1 MTNFTSHFWY
11 HKSQRNGIFLLAIII
26 IILQI
31 VIFTDP
37 FSSDEK
43 IAKETP
49 EILAFQKQID
59 SLKAVEIESRKPKI
73 FSFNPNYITDFK
85 GEQLGMSLEEI
96 DRLVAFRKTGKFINS
111 KKDFQKVTKIS
122 DSLLAKIA
130 PFFKFPDWVEKQNL
144 YQKENSSLEKF
155 TYQNYKKTAKSDVS
169 TNDLNKATSADLQY
183 ISGIG
188 EKTAERIIQ
197 YRSKL
202 QGFTFKEQLYEVWG
216 LQKEIA
222 DKTLQT
228 FTIKQKP
235 IIKTVNINS
244 LSFKELLRIPY
255 MNYDLCRKIFDYKD
269 EVAEIQQISELK
281 NIKDFPL
288 DIYNRLVL
296 YLHAE

>member
-1 MTNFTSHFWY
+1 MTIFTSHFWY
-11 HKSQRNGIFLLAIII
+11 NKSQRNGIFVLAILI
-26 IILQI
+26 IILQ
-31 VIFTDP
+31 VLIFMDV
-37 FSSDEK
+37 FSSDKK
-43 IAKETP
+43 INTETP
-49 EILAFQKQID
+49 EILAFQHQID
-59 SLKAVEIESRKPKI
+59 SLKLIEIENRKPKI
-73 FSFNPNYITDFK
+73 YPFNPNFITDFK

-96 DRLVAFRKTGKFINS
+96 DRLLAFRKTGKFINS
-111 KKDFQKVTKIS
+111 KTDFQKVTKIS
-122 DSLLAKIA
+122 DSLLGKIS
-130 PFFKFPDWVEKQNL
+130 PFFKFPDWVEKQQKN
-144 YQKENSSLEKF
+144 QKENSFSDKF
-155 TYQNYKKTAKSDVS
+155 TYQNYKKTAKSDLS
-169 TNDLNKATSADLQY
+169 TNDLNKATIKDLQY

-202 QGFTFKEQLYEVWG
+202 QGFTFNEQLYEVWG

-222 DKTLQT
+222 DKTLET

-244 LSFKELLRIPY
+244 LTFKELLRIPY
-255 MNYDLCRKIFDYKD
+255 MDYELCRKIFDYKA

-288 DIYNRLVL
+288 DKYNRLVL

>member
-26 IILQI
+26 IVLQI
-31 VIFTDP
+31 FIFSDV

-43 IAKETP
+43 ITIQNS
-49 EILAFQKQID
+49 EIQAFQKQID
-59 SLKAVEIESRKPKI
+59 SLKLLEIENRKPKI
-73 FSFNPNYITDFK
+73 FPFNPNYITDFK

-96 DRLVAFRKTGKFINS
+96 DRLLAYRKAGKFINS
-111 KKDFQKVTKIS
+111 KNEFQKVTKIS
-122 DSLLAKIA
+122 DSLLATIA
-130 PFFKFPDWVEKQNL
+130 PFFKFPDWVEKQN
-144 YQKENSSLEKF
+144 QKENSSSEKF
-155 TYQNYKKTAKSDVS
+155 KYQNYKKTVKKDL
-169 TNDLNKATSADLQY
+169 TTTDLNKATSADLQY

-222 DKTLQT
+222 DKTLET
-228 FTIKQKP
+228 FSIRQKP

-244 LSFKELLRIPY
+244 LTFKELLRIPY
-255 MNYDLCRKIFDYKD
+255 MNYELCRKIFDYKD

>member
-43 IAKETP
+43 IATENP
-49 EILAFQKQID
+49 EILAFQNQID

-73 FSFNPNYITDFK
+73 FPFNPNYITDFK

-96 DRLVAFRKTGKFINS
+96 DRLLAFRKTGKFINS

-130 PFFKFPDWVEKQNL
+130 PFFKFPDWVEKQNS
-144 YQKENSSLEKF
+144 YQKENSSSEKF
-155 TYQNYKKTAKSDVS
+155 TYQNYKKTAKNDV
-169 TNDLNKATSADLQY
+169 TTTDLNKATSADLQY
-183 ISGIG
+183 IPGIG

-222 DKTLQT
+222 DKTLET

>member
-1 MTNFTSHFWY
+1 MKQFTSHFWY
-11 HKSQRNGIFLLAIII
+11 NKSQRNGIFLLAILII
-26 IILQI
+26 FLQI
-31 VIFTDP
+31 LIFTDI

-43 IAKETP
+43 IATETP
-49 EILAFQKQID
+49 EILAFQHQID
-59 SLKAVEIESRKPKI
+59 SLKMIAIENKKPKI
-73 FSFNPNYITDFK
+73 FPFNPNYITDFK

-96 DRLVAFRKTGKFINS
+96 DRLLAFRKTGKFINS
-111 KKDFQKVTKIS
+111 KNDFQKVTKIS

-130 PFFKFPDWVEKQNL
+130 PFFKFPDWVEKQNSH
-144 YQKENSSLEKF
+144 QKENSFSEKF
-155 TYQNYKKTAKSDVS
+155 TYQNYKKTAKSDLS
-169 TNDLNKATSADLQY
+169 TNDLNKATATDLQY

-202 QGFTFKEQLYEVWG
+202 QGFTYKEQLYEVWG

-222 DKTLQT
+222 DKTLKT
-228 FTIKQKP
+228 FIIKQKP

-255 MNYDLCRKIFDYKD
+255 MNYELCRKIFDYKD

>member
-1 MTNFTSHFWY
+1 MTIFTSHFWY
-11 HKSQRNGIFLLAIII
+11 NKSQRNGIFVLAILI
-26 IILQI
+26 IILQ
-31 VIFTDP
+31 VLIFMDV
-37 FSSDEK
+37 FSSDKK
-43 IAKETP
+43 INTETP
-49 EILAFQKQID
+49 EILAFQHQID
-59 SLKAVEIESRKPKI
+59 SLKLIEIENRKPKI
-73 FSFNPNYITDFK
+73 YPFNPNFITDFK

-96 DRLVAFRKTGKFINS
+96 DRLLAFRKTGKFINS
-111 KKDFQKVTKIS
+111 KTDFQKVTKIS
-122 DSLLAKIA
+122 DSLLAKIS
-130 PFFKFPDWVEKQNL
+130 PFFKFPDWVEKQQKN
-144 YQKENSSLEKF
+144 QKENSFSDKF
-155 TYQNYKKTAKSDVS
+155 TYQNYKKTAKSDLS
-169 TNDLNKATSADLQY
+169 TNDLNKATIKDLQY

-202 QGFTFKEQLYEVWG
+202 QGFTFNEQLYEVWG

-222 DKTLQT
+222 DKTLET

-244 LSFKELLRIPY
+244 LTFKELLRIPY
-255 MNYDLCRKIFDYKD
+255 MDYELCRKIFDYKA

-288 DIYNRLVL
+288 DKYNRLVL

>member
-43 IAKETP
+43 IATENP
-49 EILAFQKQID
+49 EILAFQNQID

-73 FSFNPNYITDFK
+73 FPFNPNYITDFK

-96 DRLVAFRKTGKFINS
+96 DRLVAFRKTGKFVNS

-130 PFFKFPDWVEKQNL
+130 PFFKFPDWVEKQHQ
-144 YQKENSSLEKF
+144 YQKGNSISDKF
-155 TYQNYKKTAKSDVS
+155 TYQNYKKTPKSDVS

-222 DKTLQT
+222 DKTLET
-228 FTIKQKP
+228 FTVKQKP

-255 MNYDLCRKIFDYKD
+255 MNYALCKKIFDYKD
-269 EVAEIQQISELK
+269 EVAEIQKISELK
-281 NIKDFPL
+281 NIEDFPL

>member
-1 MTNFTSHFWY
+1 MTIFTSHFWY
-11 HKSQRNGIFLLAIII
+11 NKSQRNGIFVLAILI
-26 IILQI
+26 IILQ
-31 VIFTDP
+31 VLIFMDV
-37 FSSDEK
+37 FSSDKK
-43 IAKETP
+43 INTETP
-49 EILAFQKQID
+49 EILAFQHQID
-59 SLKAVEIESRKPKI
+59 SLKLIEIENRKPKI
-73 FSFNPNYITDFK
+73 YPFNPNFITDFK

-96 DRLVAFRKTGKFINS
+96 DRLLAFRKTGKFINS
-111 KKDFQKVTKIS
+111 KIDFQKVTKIS
-122 DSLLAKIA
+122 DSLLAKIS
-130 PFFKFPDWVEKQNL
+130 PFFKFPDWVEKQQKN
-144 YQKENSSLEKF
+144 QKENSFSDKF
-155 TYQNYKKTAKSDVS
+155 TYQNYKKTAKSDLS
-169 TNDLNKATSADLQY
+169 TNDLNKATIKDLQY

-202 QGFTFKEQLYEVWG
+202 QGFTFNEQLYEVWG

-222 DKTLQT
+222 DKTLET

-244 LSFKELLRIPY
+244 LTFKELLRIPY
-255 MNYDLCRKIFDYKD
+255 MDYELCRKIFDYKA

-288 DIYNRLVL
+288 DKYNRLVL

>member
-11 HKSQRNGIFLLAIII
+11 NKSQRNGIFLLTILI
-26 IILQI
+26 IILQLF
-31 VIFTDP
+31 IFTD
-37 FSSDEK
+37 FVSSDEN

-49 EILAFQKQID
+49 EILAFQQQID
-59 SLKAVEIESRKPKI
+59 SLKAVEIENRKPKI
-73 FSFNPNYITDFK
+73 FPFNPNYITDFK

-96 DRLVAFRKTGKFINS
+96 DRLLAFRKTGKFVNS
-111 KKDFQKVTKIS
+111 KKEFQKVTKIS

-130 PFFKFPDWVEKQNL
+130 PYFKFPDWVEKQH
-144 YQKENSSLEKF
+144 QQGKNSTFSEKYNSF
-155 TYQNYKKTAKSDVS
+155 NYTKPSRKDLT
-169 TNDLNKATSADLQY
+169 TTDLNKATSADLQY

-222 DKTLQT
+222 DKTLET
-228 FTIKQKP
+228 FSIKQKP

-255 MNYDLCRKIFDYKD
+255 MNYEICKKVFDYKD
-269 EVAEIQQISELK
+269 EVAEIQHISELK
-281 NIKDFPL
+281 NIKDFPV
-288 DIYNRLVL
+288 DIYSRLVL

>member
-1 MTNFTSHFWY
+1 MKIFTSHFWY
-11 HKSQRNGIFLLAIII
+11 NKSQRNGIFLLGLIII
-26 IILQI
+26 VLQ
-31 VIFTDP
+31 VLIFMDV

-43 IAKETP
+43 IATENP
-49 EILAFQKQID
+49 EILAFQNQID
-59 SLKAVEIESRKPKI
+59 SLKAVEVESKIPKI
-73 FSFNPNYITDFK
+73 FPFNPNYITDFK

-96 DRLVAFRKTGKFINS
+96 DRLVAFRKTGKFVNS
-111 KKDFQKVTKIS
+111 RKEFQNVTKIS

-130 PFFKFPDWVEKQNL
+130 PFFKFPDWVEKQHQ
-144 YQKENSSLEKF
+144 YQKENSISDKF
-155 TYQNYKKTAKSDVS
+155 TYQNYKKTAKNDVS
-169 TNDLNKATSADLQY
+169 TTDLNKATSADLQY

-202 QGFTFKEQLYEVWG
+202 QGFTLNEQLYEVWG

-222 DKTLQT
+222 DKTLET
-228 FTIKQKP
+228 FTVKQKP

-255 MNYDLCRKIFDYKD
+255 MNYTLCKKIFDYKD
-269 EVAEIQQISELK
+269 EVAEIQKISELK
-281 NIKDFPL
+281 NIEDFPL

>member
-43 IAKETP
+43 IATENP
-49 EILAFQKQID
+49 EILAFQNQID

-73 FSFNPNYITDFK
+73 FPFNPNYITDFK

-96 DRLVAFRKTGKFINS
+96 DRLLAFRKTGKFINS

-130 PFFKFPDWVEKQNL
+130 PFFKFPDWVEKQNQ
-144 YQKENSSLEKF
+144 YQKGNSITDKF
-155 TYQNYKKTAKSDVS
+155 TYQNYKKTAKNDV
-169 TNDLNKATSADLQY
+169 TTTDLNKATSADLQY
-183 ISGIG
+183 IPGIG

-222 DKTLQT
+222 DKTLET

>member
-1 MTNFTSHFWY
+1 MTIFTSHFWY
-11 HKSQRNGIFLLAIII
+11 HKSQRNGIFLLAILI
-26 IILQI
+26 IILQ
-31 VIFTDP
+31 VFIFADV

-43 IAKETP
+43 IIKETP
-49 EILAFQKQID
+49 QIIAFQHQID
-59 SLKAVEIESRKPKI
+59 SLKMIEIENRKPKI
-73 FSFNPNYITDFK
+73 FPFNPNYITDFK
-85 GEQLGMSLEEI
+85 GEQLGMSLVEI
-96 DRLVAFRKTGKFINS
+96 DRLLAYRKSGKFINS
-111 KKDFQKVTKIS
+111 KSQFQQVTKIS

-130 PFFKFPDWVEKQNL
+130 PFFKFPDWVEKQNS
-144 YQKENSSLEKF
+144 YQKENPSSEKF
-155 TYQNYKKTAKSDVS
+155 NFQNYKKTAKSDLS

-222 DKTLQT
+222 DKTLET

-255 MNYDLCRKIFDYKD
+255 MNYELCRKIFDYKD